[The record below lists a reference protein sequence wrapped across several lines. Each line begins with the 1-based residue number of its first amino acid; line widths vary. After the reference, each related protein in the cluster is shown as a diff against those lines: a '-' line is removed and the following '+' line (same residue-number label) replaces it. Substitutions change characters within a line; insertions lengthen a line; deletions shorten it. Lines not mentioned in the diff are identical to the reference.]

1 MLWELGMGL
10 GDALSIP
17 VCLHHNS
24 SAHIPGPWSNMGKRA
39 WGAHLP
45 HTATPISP
53 FCAQRLGLGMVVV
66 KDGSRW
72 VSWKQVPGLV
82 GCFFFFLTGRSWRFM
97 KASPSLFN
105 AKALQLVSFDL
116 L

>member
-1 MLWELGMGL
+1 
-10 GDALSIP
+10 
-17 VCLHHNS
+17 
-24 SAHIPGPWSNMGKRA
+24 MGKRA

-82 GCFFFFLTGRSWRFM
+82 GCFFFFDGKKLAFHE
-97 KASPSLFN
+97 SLS
-105 AKALQLVSFDL
+105 LVI
-116 L
+116 